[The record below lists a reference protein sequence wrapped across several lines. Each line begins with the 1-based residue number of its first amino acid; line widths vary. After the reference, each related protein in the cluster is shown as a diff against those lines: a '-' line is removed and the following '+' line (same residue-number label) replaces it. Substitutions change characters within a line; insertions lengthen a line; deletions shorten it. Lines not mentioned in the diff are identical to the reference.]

1 MCLWITFSQAI
12 ALDRFEPY
20 RVNQFCRFGHFIL
33 QKATFGIYSRLLK
46 EKYLLKDINFLK
58 ILTELQTVLGEKPVS
73 FKDTCNNSKKQ
84 AMTMQ
89 CSSKS
94 GWMSTA

>member
-1 MCLWITFSQAI
+1 MCLWITFSEAM

-20 RVNQFCRFGHFIL
+20 RVYQFCRFGHFTL
-33 QKATFGIYSRLLK
+33 QKAAFDIYCRLLK

-58 ILTELQTVLGEKPVS
+58 IWTELKTALGEKPVS

-84 AMTMQ
+84 AMMMQ
-89 CSSKS
+89 RSSKS